1 MTPLEPMSA
10 GDLPLSYINTATQLL
25 GDLASPQLA
34 STSLIIPEI
43 FLTAD
48 PSLLS
53 QRERWKHWAIT
64 LPADIPILITGET
77 GTGKEVVAE
86 VLRRPGLPFIP
97 INCAAIPPTLIA
109 SILFGHVKGAFTGA
123 IDHHQGAFLAAGVGT
138 IFLDE
143 IGDMP
148 LDLQP
153 YLLRAIENRRVTP
166 VGSNELKRID
176 CRIIAATNS
185 PQQLRSDLRA
195 RLSAI
200 TIDLPPLHQRSPHD
214 WQLLGEKFN
223 LTATEVL
230 LVQEHYMKNIREI
243 VNPADETSVMFPT
256 TNIRYLRACGQRKLA
271 YGNDWLNHLPN
282 PLA

>member
-1 MTPLEPMSA
+1 MTPPTLPMTAS
-10 GDLPLSYINTATQLL
+10 DLPLSYINTATQLL
-25 GDLASPQLA
+25 ADLSSPQINSA
-34 STSLIIPEI
+34 GTPIIPEI

-48 PSLLS
+48 PSLLQ

-64 LPADIPILITGET
+64 LPTNIPILITGET

-97 INCAAIPPTLIA
+97 VNCAAIPPTLIA

-123 IDHHQGAFLAAGVGT
+123 VDHHHGAFTAAGAGT

-148 LDLQP
+148 LELQP
-153 YLLRAIENRRVTP
+153 YLLRAIENRQITP
-166 VGSNELKRID
+166 VGSNEIKRID
-176 CRIIAATNS
+176 CRIIAATNNVS
-185 PQQLRSDLRA
+185 QLRADLRA

-200 TIDLPPLHQRSPHD
+200 NIELPPLAARPETD
-214 WQLLGEKFN
+214 WQLLGEKFD
-223 LTATEVL
+223 LTATEVVL
-230 LVQEHYMKNIREI
+230 ARAHYLNVPEVIS
-243 VNPADETSVMFPT
+243 DTQPT
-256 TNIRYLRACGQRKLA
+256 ANIRYLRACGQRKIA
-271 YGNDWLNHLPN
+271 YGSDWLNHLPS